1 MVYLNLSIK
10 TELGTSKFDLDH
22 GMSMKDM
29 NWRKAAVTQLS
40 MGCAPSSGE
49 LLFYYLRMHTSSGS
63 EVLSSRTMCKN
74 GDPDIDG
81 MYEACFPFIFVGA
94 KGKGDKCL
102 G

>member
-1 MVYLNLSIK
+1 
-10 TELGTSKFDLDH
+10 
-22 GMSMKDM
+22 MKDM
-29 NWRKAAVTQLS
+29 NWLKAEVTQLS
-40 MGCAPSSGE
+40 IGGAPFSGE

-63 EVLSSRTMCKN
+63 EVLSGGTVCKT
-74 GDPDIDG
+74 GDHDVDD